1 MFGAASSRYIGQT
14 RLTKGAPGRALP
26 TWAEQPSRQLSGV
39 HWTCCQH
46 SRGGSAVSA
55 SGWNVLN
62 VEYRLAKISLAPAAV
77 HDVLCPLPWFHRNGK
92 EYNVDTNRLV
102 VMGNSAGRTP
112 CAHHRDGSRERK
124 P

>member
-39 HWTCCQH
+39 HWTCRQH

-62 VEYRLAKISLAPAAV
+62 VEYRLAKISLAPAAAYGA
-77 HDVLCPLPWFHRNGK
+77 LCGPAVGPPNGQGS
-92 EYNVDTNRLV
+92 NL
-102 VMGNSAGRTP
+102 GNSPLSGLGQPAGARTACVP
-112 CAHHRDGSRERK
+112 TGWSRQPE
-124 P
+124 

>member
-14 RLTKGAPGRALP
+14 RLTKGAPRRALP

-39 HWTCCQH
+39 HWTCRQH

-62 VEYRLAKISLAPAAV
+62 VEYRLAKISLAPAAA
-77 HDVLCPLPWFHRNGK
+77 HDALCALRWGPPNG
-92 EYNVDTNRLV
+92 EEHNVDTDPLLV
-102 VMGNSAGRTP
+102 LGHSAVP
-112 CAHHRDGSRERK
+112 A
-124 P
+124 PL